1 MIVRVTQLEKFRRFI
16 ENVSSFD
23 TEQSVIDTL
32 SGEFKGNEYTW
43 IGTAF
48 HKIVEEGEKA
58 WNNGIVETCGGNVMM
73 DESQKNIAI
82 AYRNSMPEAFH
93 EIRLNKTYRTRH
105 GDVIISGCADIIHG
119 NVIHDIKTKYS
130 APVQQEY
137 LDSCQWRYYLDIFEA
152 ERFVFDLFQFK
163 KYDKSMGL
171 NVAGLDMVVFE
182 PIPCSRYNLMEE
194 DNKYLLDEFM
204 GWVNIHGL
212 QKYLEKDVI

>member
-16 ENVSSFD
+16 DNVSSFD

-32 SGEFKGNEYTW
+32 SGDFKGNEYTW

-58 WNNGIVETCGGNVMM
+58 WKNGIVETLGGNVMM
-73 DESQKNIAI
+73 DESQKNVAI

-93 EIRLNKTYRTRH
+93 ETRLNKTYHTRH

-130 APVQQEY
+130 SPVQQEY
-137 LDSCQWRYYLDIFEA
+137 IDSCQWRYYLDIFEA

-163 KYDKSMGL
+163 KYDKGMGL
-171 NVAGLDMVVFE
+171 NVAGLDMVVFD

-204 GWVNIHGL
+204 DWVNIHGL